1 VGIVNVLF
9 GASQRQ
15 SRMPHPFEVGL
26 KGAGGMDWETF
37 SDCSMLHALESGK
50 LTCRRGRV
58 SRDRRNAIRATIR
71 DVFRLGGV
79 G

>member
-1 VGIVNVLF
+1 MGIVNVLF

-15 SRMPHPFEVGL
+15 SRMPHPFEVVL
-26 KGAGGMDWETF
+26 KGAEGMDWETF

-50 LTCRRGRV
+50 LTYRRGRV